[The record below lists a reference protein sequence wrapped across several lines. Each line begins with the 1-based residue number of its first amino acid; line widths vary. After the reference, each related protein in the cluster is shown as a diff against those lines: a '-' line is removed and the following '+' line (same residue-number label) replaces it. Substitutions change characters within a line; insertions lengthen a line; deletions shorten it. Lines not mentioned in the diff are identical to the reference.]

1 MKKFVIAL
9 AITATAALAYA
20 TPQRGLGH
28 GGNRAAHMQKFA
40 EKLGLT
46 DAQKDQIKSIF
57 KADREKNQQLYSD
70 FRAKRLEYRQLKD
83 ANDPKADSVKAELS
97 GMRDQVKAARKST
110 HESILGVLTPDQ
122 RAKLDAWRAE
132 HKQPKQ

>member
-20 TPQRGLGH
+20 TPHGGPGH

-70 FRAKRLEYRQLKD
+70 FRAKRQEYHQLKA
-83 ANDPKADSVKAELS
+83 ANDPKADAVKAELS
-97 GMRDQVKAARKST
+97 GLRDQIKEARKGT
-110 HESILGVLTPDQ
+110 HEQVLGVLTPDQ
-122 RAKLDAWRAE
+122 RAKFDAWRAE
-132 HKQPKQ
+132 RKQHD